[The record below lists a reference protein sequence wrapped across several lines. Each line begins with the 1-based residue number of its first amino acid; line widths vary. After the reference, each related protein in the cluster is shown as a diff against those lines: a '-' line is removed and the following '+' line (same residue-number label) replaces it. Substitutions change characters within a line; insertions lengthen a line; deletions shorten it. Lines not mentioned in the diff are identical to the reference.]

1 MLKVS
6 AGAMK
11 NAGLPLREER
21 SRMGAFIGMDFDFEA
36 TDFHLRWNLHN
47 LVEEWK
53 KRNGLGL
60 NLDDEKETA
69 LWLESLRDAFRP
81 PLTATRTLGAL
92 GGIIASRIAR
102 EFRFGGPSYV
112 VSNEAAS
119 GLKALEVGV
128 RSLQQNET
136 DAVLVGAVDLCG
148 EVRSVITSNQIRPF
162 TKSHKISP
170 FDRSADGTLPGEGA
184 AALVLKRLDQAIK
197 DGDRIYSVIKGI
209 GKAGQGGVK
218 TDTPS
223 KNAYILS
230 LKRSFKDAG
239 ISPSSIGF
247 VETHGSG
254 NPLEDRVES
263 EALNEFFANRK
274 EPCALGSV
282 KPNIGHTGSASGLAS
297 LVKTS
302 LCLYQEIIPP
312 LKNHIKP
319 GNQSWLNGA
328 FHIPA
333 VAQYWTRDR
342 KDFLPMAC
350 TGAMTTDGNCMHVIL
365 ESFEY
370 GSFNR
375 IPEKVVRERK
385 GGLIAERVQVDLEKL
400 KGIDTCTPTISE
412 ITEEKPDRQ
421 IKLIVGGKI
430 PCPSM
435 PEAGGRGRRTEV
447 RGRESGVRGQ
457 QPATSNQYPVSSIQL
472 PMPSTQ
478 YPASGIH
485 YPELLNSLT
494 EGNKATADAH
504 KTFLD
509 FSNELT
515 RGFEKTFDTQTRLI
529 ETMISGTSLPVGEPG
544 LENREQIEKIKDPVE
559 PAFSRDMCLEFAT
572 GSVARVLGP
581 EFAIVDSYKVRVR
594 LPDEPLMLVDRIIS
608 VQGKKGSLGSG
619 RVVTEH
625 DVLPGAW
632 YLDGGHAPV
641 CISVEAGQADLF
653 LCSYLGIDHG
663 VKGERSYRLLD
674 ATVKFHSG
682 LPWAGDV
689 VRYEI
694 EIDHF
699 VRQGD
704 TYLFFFRFEGFIGDS
719 RLISMHNG
727 CAGFFTH
734 EEVRNSG
741 GIILTEED
749 TCPGEGKKPSDWKD
763 LVPVYTESYNDDA
776 VEALRDGN
784 LAGCFGPLFDGIDL
798 AESLRLPGGRMKLID
813 RILSLDP
820 KGGRYGLGLIRAE
833 ADINPDDWFL
843 TCHFMDDMVMPGTLM
858 YECCAHTLRVFIQ
871 RMGWVTAKPGVCY
884 EPVVGVESVLKCRG
898 PVTPATRHVWYEV
911 EIKELGYSP
920 EPYVIAD
927 ALMYADGRRIVLF
940 KDMSIKMTGVVREE
954 IEAVWEKKGL
964 KVQGSRFQVQ
974 GSGPGD
980 QRPEVRGQR
989 SEASNQQPATSIRKP
1004 AIYGRDKIL
1013 AFAVGKPSQAF
1024 GEPYKVFDQ
1033 ERVIARLPG
1042 PPYSFLDRIVTIEPQ
1057 AWVLKPGG
1065 WIEAEY
1071 EMVPDAWYFK
1081 ADRSSS
1087 MPFCVLLEIALQ
1099 PCGWLA
1105 AYLGSALKSK
1115 TDLKFRN
1122 LGGNAVLNRTILP
1135 DKKTLFMRA
1144 RMTKISEAGEMIIE
1158 HFDFEVF
1165 QDAEMVYSGDTYFG
1179 FFTKQALAQQVGIRG
1194 AEQQAYCTTADE
1206 MHRSR
1211 SCNFENQAPY
1221 WPDDPDV
1228 HSAPSLTMP
1237 AKALRMIDRIDTY
1250 VPKGGPEGLG
1260 FIHGVKEVDPNE
1272 WFFKA
1277 HFCQDPVWPGS
1288 LGIESFL
1295 QLIKFM
1301 AIDRW
1306 EDLVDSHRF
1315 ELITG
1320 EPHNWIYRG
1329 QVIPENKTVEVE
1341 AVVTKIINTPVPT
1354 IYANGFLKVDG
1365 LYIYQMENF
1374 GFRLMPLKK
1383 KKY

>member
-1 MLKVS
+1 MVKKI
-6 AGAMK
+6 AGK
-11 NAGLPLREER
+11 
-21 SRMGAFIGMDFDFEA
+21 FI
-36 TDFHLRWNLHN
+36 
-47 LVEEWK
+47 
-53 KRNGLGL
+53 
-60 NLDDEKETA
+60 
-69 LWLESLRDAFRP
+69 
-81 PLTATRTLGAL
+81 
-92 GGIIASRIAR
+92 
-102 EFRFGGPSYV
+102 
-112 VSNEAAS
+112 
-119 GLKALEVGV
+119 
-128 RSLQQNET
+128 
-136 DAVLVGAVDLCG
+136 
-148 EVRSVITSNQIRPF
+148 
-162 TKSHKISP
+162 
-170 FDRSADGTLPGEGA
+170 A

-457 QPATSNQYPVSSIQL
+457 QPATSNQYPVSSIQS
-472 PMPSTQ
+472 PMPNTQ

-763 LVPVYTESYNDDA
+763 LVPVYNESYNDAA

-784 LAGCFGPLFDGIDL
+784 IAGCFGPLFDGIDL

-980 QRPEVRGQR
+980 QRSEAGAQSPEGRGQR
-989 SEASNQQPATSIRKP
+989 TEDRGQGSEASNQQPATSIRKP

-1065 WIEAEY
+1065 GIEAEY